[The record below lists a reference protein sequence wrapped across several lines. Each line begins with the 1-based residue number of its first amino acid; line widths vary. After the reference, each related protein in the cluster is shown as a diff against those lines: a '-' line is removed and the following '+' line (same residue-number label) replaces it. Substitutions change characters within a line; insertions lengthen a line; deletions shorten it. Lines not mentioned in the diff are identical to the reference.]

1 MNKNRFSP
9 SFLRLAAAAFTL
21 FLVYS
26 GFSCQKSGSSAVSVR
41 PDFASS
47 SISAAVLW
55 ELINQGDQFKRW
67 PAWPDYEG
75 LRPGQSPHGRFH
87 RIYISQP
94 LADALP
100 VAANVAPP
108 GSIIIKEN
116 YDPDRKVSGYTIM
129 AKVAGYNPDAGDW
142 FWAAY
147 GPDGAVMAEGKPE
160 MCIGCHAAS
169 ASDFVLLQRL
179 DFGGGAGK

>member
-1 MNKNRFSP
+1 MKKNRFFLV
-9 SFLRLAAAAFTL
+9 FLRLAAATATL
-21 FLVYS
+21 FLVLS
-26 GFSCQKSGSSAVSVR
+26 IISCQKSRNSTLSSR

-55 ELINQGDQFKRW
+55 EHINQGDQFKRW

-100 VAANVAPP
+100 VATNVAPP

-116 YDPDRKVSGYTIM
+116 YDPDRKVAGYTIM

-160 MCIGCHAAS
+160 MCISCHAAS

-179 DFGGGAGK
+179 DFGGGIGQ